1 MVGEYRLIHY
11 ESEQTQATPKNDSG
25 ENERQIE
32 KKLGME
38 HEKTMEGML
47 RKGTG
52 MNALSER

>member
-32 KKLGME
+32 KKA
-38 HEKTMEGML
+38 
-47 RKGTG
+47 RDGTREDNGRYAAG